1 MRSWF
6 RKTGSHA
13 AGICCRLLQ
22 ATVWPTLEVFL
33 TAYPA
38 PLIKELDPATDLD
51 LFELEVVKT
60 MPDTNQEIR
69 VIAEFQA
76 KPGQETS
83 LREVLHACVP
93 PTRAEK
99 ENRGYTLHEDLD
111 RPGRYLLYEIW
122 VSRDAFE
129 AALSNATLQDARRDG
144 QAAALATAVP
154 RGGASPGLKRVRS
167 RLV

>member
-1 MRSWF
+1 
-6 RKTGSHA
+6 
-13 AGICCRLLQ
+13 
-22 ATVWPTLEVFL
+22 
-33 TAYPA
+33 
-38 PLIKELDPATDLD
+38 
-51 LFELEVVKT
+51 

-76 KPGQETS
+76 KPGQETA

-122 VSRDAFE
+122 VSRDA
-129 AALSNATLQDARRDG
+129 
-144 QAAALATAVP
+144 
-154 RGGASPGLKRVRS
+154 LKRHFQTPHFDETAKPLLSQPLSLAVVRA
-167 RLV
+167 LD

>member
-1 MRSWF
+1 
-6 RKTGSHA
+6 
-13 AGICCRLLQ
+13 
-22 ATVWPTLEVFL
+22 
-33 TAYPA
+33 
-38 PLIKELDPATDLD
+38 
-51 LFELEVVKT
+51 

-122 VSRDAFE
+122 VSRDA
-129 AALSNATLQDARRDG
+129 
-144 QAAALATAVP
+144 
-154 RGGASPGLKRVRS
+154 LKRHFQTPHFDETAKPLLSQPLSLAVVRA
-167 RLV
+167 LD